1 MIMEYCEHGK
11 MWEGGGINVSIICIV
26 TLFLAEYCGFGWVV
40 GTFFWVFWFCF
51 GIAWRTKF
59 KHWWSLVLRRAG
71 PPLPPLRPSSAL
83 RASSGLRSG
92 NGGPACPPTFA
103 HSDQFSQNLIL
114 LSQKSNLLSQNEFT
128 QPTETPLC
136 LWYDVFVPR
145 FSLFLYS
152 YKLPFLNW

>member
-26 TLFLAEYCGFGWVV
+26 TLFLTEYCGFGWVV

-83 RASSGLRSG
+83 RASSGLRGG
-92 NGGPACPPTFA
+92 NGGPARRRT
-103 HSDQFSQNLIL
+103 SDHQCLNFVLQAIPKKIKISE
-114 LSQKSNLLSQNEFT
+114 KSPNY
-128 QPTETPLC
+128 QPKPQ
-136 LWYDVFVPR
+136 YQPKKR
-145 FSLFLYS
+145 HYLYNI
-152 YKLPFLNW
+152 YFFFW